1 MYGEN
6 IKKIRESKGMSR
18 KELADKLGITEMS
31 VGRYENNQREPKHD
45 VLIKIA
51 EILEVP
57 VTLLI
62 LDDNGMDIFNKHINK
77 VADHAVND
85 IFPLV
90 EYINKDRFQGGFDV
104 KELFSDENIKE
115 LLDLAGLIDDI
126 VANRLLHVANKNKNK

>member
-1 MYGEN
+1 MYGER
-6 IKKIRESKGMSR
+6 IKQIRESKGMSR
-18 KELADKLGITEMS
+18 KQLGEYLGVTES
-31 VGRYENNQREPKHD
+31 AIFRYETNQREPKHE

-85 IFPLV
+85 ILPLV
-90 EYINKDRFQGGFDV
+90 EYINEDRFQGKFDV
-104 KELFSDENIKE
+104 KELFADTKE

-126 VANRLLHVANKNKNK
+126 VANRLLHVTNKNR